1 MTHLNAADDGG
12 GESRVVLR
20 AQHDGVH
27 QNEAATHNTGGTLL
41 TLARQLGRT
50 DFNSEISLTHL
61 ARLKHRAF
69 SISLKTALDSKTNQ
83 LPSRCDK
90 DRKHLLLATHR

>member
-27 QNEAATHNTGGTLL
+27 QNEAATNNTGGALL
-41 TLARQLGRT
+41 TLHVSWVAQIFSFLK
-50 DFNSEISLTHL
+50 SPSPISNTEYFQSVIKLHWIPKL
-61 ARLKHRAF
+61 
-69 SISLKTALDSKTNQ
+69 ISFLLVVTKTGSF
-83 LPSRCDK
+83 CC
-90 DRKHLLLATHR
+90 